1 MAKEDSVVIDV
12 IQPPQGWQ
20 ALNFSEL
27 VRYKDL
33 FFSLVWRDIKVLYA
47 QSIMGFSWAL
57 IVPLIQIIV
66 FTIIFGKLAKLDTGD
81 IPYFLFSTLAILPW
95 TYMQSVLDKSS
106 NSLVSQQSIL
116 GKVYIP
122 RLIFPIVPVL
132 SKLIDFSISLLL
144 LIPILIYYQVA
155 PTWNLLFIPVFVV
168 MMMAVPAAIGIF
180 LSSLA
185 IRYRDVKFA
194 LQFFLKL
201 LIYSAPILYSADKI
215 PDAYRLLYSIN
226 PIVGVIEGFR
236 ACILGTDIPWQY
248 IFPGMITCAIALW
261 LGAMYF
267 KRMERVFVDVI

>member
-1 MAKEDSVVIDV
+1 MATEDTIITDV
-12 IQPPQGWQ
+12 IKPPQGWQ
-20 ALNFSEL
+20 SINLAEL

-33 FFSLVWRDIKVLYA
+33 FYSMVWRDIKVLYA
-47 QSIMGFSWAL
+47 QSVMGFSWAL
-57 IVPLIQIIV
+57 VVPLVQIIV
-66 FTIIFGKLAKLDTGD
+66 FTIIFGKLAKIDTGE

-95 TYMQSVLDKSS
+95 SYMQGVLNKSS
-106 NSLVSQQSIL
+106 NSLVAQQGIL

-122 RLIFPIVPVL
+122 RLIFPLVPVL

-144 LIPILIYYQVA
+144 LIPVLIYYNVA
-155 PTWNLLFIPVFVV
+155 PTWNLIFVPVFVV

-194 LQFFLKL
+194 LQFVLQL

-215 PDAYRLLYSIN
+215 PEAYRLLYSMN

-236 ACILGTDIPWQY
+236 ATILGTEIPWLY
-248 IFPGMITCAIALW
+248 IFPGMITCAICLW

>member
-1 MAKEDSVVIDV
+1 MAKDDSLVTDV
-12 IQPPQGWQ
+12 ITPPQGWQ
-20 ALNFSEL
+20 SINLAEL

-33 FFSLVWRDIKVLYA
+33 FYSLVWRDVKVLYA

-57 IVPLIQIIV
+57 LVPLIQIIV
-66 FTIIFGKLAKLDTGD
+66 FTIIFGKLAKLDTGGV
-81 IPYFLFSTLAILPW
+81 PYFLFSTLAILPW

-106 NSLVSQQSIL
+106 SSLVAQQSIL

-132 SKLIDFSISLLL
+132 SKLIDFTLSLLL
-144 LIPILIYYQVA
+144 LIPILIYYKVS
-155 PTWNLLFIPVFVV
+155 PTWNLIFIPIFVV

-194 LQFFLKL
+194 LQFVLKL

-215 PDAYRLLYSIN
+215 PEAYRLLYSLN

-236 ACILGTDIPWQY
+236 ATILGTDIPWLY
-248 IFPGMITCAIALW
+248 IFPGMITCAIGLW